1 MTPKK
6 RLPKEIKIG
15 EGMYMYEHD
24 PSYFELKGSTP
35 GEMLANLLKEA
46 MRPDEDYD
54 QPAKPDNKD
63 SVSTSH

>member
-1 MTPKK
+1 MSRQK
-6 RLPKEIKIG
+6 RSYKETMID
-15 EGMYMYEHD
+15 GMYIIEND
-24 PSYFELKGSTP
+24 PSDFELKGSTRR
-35 GEMLANLLKEA
+35 EMLANLLKEA